1 MRLLKTKLGT
11 SGFCATLQMQNV
23 EIGHERLFL
32 FLAFENGFDFGWFVP
47 SSPPLQSI
55 TEFFLISQKKKS

>member
-1 MRLLKTKLGT
+1 MKLGT

-32 FLAFENGFDFGWFVP
+32 FLAFEMA
-47 SSPPLQSI
+47 L
-55 TEFFLISQKKKS
+55 FLAGLFRVRLRCSQ